1 MVLIL
6 SKKNLIS
13 NFSPFCFTEN
23 AKEENMKELRNKKIP
38 PMLKKEHANQD
49 LELVPQGH
57 SKVGVQVKKNADVID
72 KGGGI

>member
-1 MVLIL
+1 
-6 SKKNLIS
+6 
-13 NFSPFCFTEN
+13 
-23 AKEENMKELRNKKIP
+23 
-38 PMLKKEHANQD
+38 MLKKEHANQD